1 MITFD
6 QSKIKD
12 DSHKMSLTAESEA
25 VRLSNELRSK
35 KARTYIH
42 DQTGKRIDIPAKKG
56 FDIETADFMT
66 MVNWLANP
74 RIKKSNSL
82 IAFVHRWLS
91 VKFPDE
97 YSKNKKKIDSR
108 YKAEK
113 ELILSHAKNDIVW
126 LGEVGFCNMVRL
138 DGSLNNPDTKI
149 IKKKNGEIRI
159 VRK

>member
-12 DSHKMSLTAESEA
+12 DSGKQSLTYESEA

-82 IAFVHRWLS
+82 IAFVHRCLA
-91 VKFPDE
+91 VRFPDE
-97 YSKNKKKIDSR
+97 YAQNKKKIDSR
-108 YKAEK
+108 YKIEK
-113 ELILSHAKNDIVW
+113 ELILSHAKNDVAWI
-126 LGEVGFCNMVRL
+126 GEVGFSNMIRL
-138 DGSLNNPDTKI
+138 DGSLNNSSIKTTKL
-149 IKKKNGEIRI
+149 KNGEIRI
-159 VRK
+159 IKK